1 MLERGRNLI
10 PVSKGNRGNK
20 KVPHPYLRPR
30 READAGQV
38 DLQLFVAGQLY
49 LLTFL
54 LVRPERKAH
63 PQNAQST
70 KNLNQCPGGV
80 VEL

>member
-1 MLERGRNLI
+1 MLLVRKTEKTKNIHQMLERGRNLI

-38 DLQLFVAGQLY
+38 D
-49 LLTFL
+49 
-54 LVRPERKAH
+54 
-63 PQNAQST
+63 
-70 KNLNQCPGGV
+70 
-80 VEL
+80 